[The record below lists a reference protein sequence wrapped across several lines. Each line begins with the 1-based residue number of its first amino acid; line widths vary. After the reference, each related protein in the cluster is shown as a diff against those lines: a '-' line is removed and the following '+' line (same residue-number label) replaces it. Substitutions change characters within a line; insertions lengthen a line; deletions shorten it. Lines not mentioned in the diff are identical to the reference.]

1 MFRFQGSFEIRSSH
15 FEFLPSV
22 SCAVMF
28 TIGLSSDLSLHSYEF
43 PLQLGGLV
51 GASFYVSN
59 LAPALLPAKCT
70 TIHALQQLQLMM

>member
-1 MFRFQGSFEIRSSH
+1 MFREGFETAFSNTVSCFVFKCSFEIRSSH

-28 TIGLSSDLSLHSYEF
+28 PIGLSSDLSLHSYEF

-59 LAPALLPAKCT
+59 LARRGE
-70 TIHALQQLQLMM
+70 

>member
-51 GASFYVSN
+51 GASFFVSN
-59 LAPALLPAKCT
+59 LARRGE
-70 TIHALQQLQLMM
+70 